1 MMKTMVMYPIYRRE
15 VKSRKRITGKGMKQ
29 TLVKKKPCPFIQ
41 EPYDDCLCANMLS
54 QNIEAAI
61 YYCGGNFKKC
71 EIYKRWS

>member
-1 MMKTMVMYPIYRRE
+1 MMRTVATYPTFKRETKRKEGGRRG
-15 VKSRKRITGKGMKQ
+15 VKANFIKR
-29 TLVKKKPCPFIQ
+29 PCPFIQ

-61 YYCGGNFKKC
+61 FYCGGNFRKC